1 MKIRSDFV
9 TNSSSSSFI
18 VSYYE
23 KYGLDKTLADSI
35 DSKYSKE
42 ISKQILDNL
51 NSSSDSDNSISTF
64 STEKDFVEFLKSFS
78 NVFYADESDSLHK
91 LLLKADNITSLKK
104 FLLSLENKEK
114 NNKDIS
120 DYLDEIRRYIKYLES
135 IENFY
140 KKGNIFSCLEVSY
153 NDSLSFKVLSDIE
166 KNSSNKFSSVWK

>member
-91 LLLKADNITSLKK
+91 LLIKADNIASLKK

-140 KKGNIFSCLEVSY
+140 KKGNIFSYLEVSY

-166 KNSSNKFSSVWK
+166 KNS